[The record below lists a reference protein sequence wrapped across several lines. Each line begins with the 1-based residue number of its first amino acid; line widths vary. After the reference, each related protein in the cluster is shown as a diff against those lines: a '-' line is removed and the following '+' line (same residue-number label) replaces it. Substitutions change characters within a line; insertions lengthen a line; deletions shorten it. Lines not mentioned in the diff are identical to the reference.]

1 MSMDMHQ
8 MMKQVQQMQA
18 EMERLQA
25 EAASEV
31 VEASAG
37 GGMVTVKANGARE
50 IVSVEIKPE
59 AIDAADPEML
69 EDLIV
74 AATNEAL
81 RAADRMLQGKLG
93 GLMGGLGDMHLP
105 GMCGDR
111 HARD

>member
-1 MSMDMHQ
+1 MSMDMNQ
-8 MMKQVQQMQA
+8 MLKQVQQMQA

-59 AIDAADPEML
+59 AIDSADPEML
-69 EDLIV
+69 QDLVV

-81 RAADRMLQGKLG
+81 RAVDRMLQGKLG
-93 GLMGGLGDMHLP
+93 GLMGGLGDLHLP
-105 GMCGDR
+105 GM
-111 HARD
+111 

>member
-1 MSMDMHQ
+1 

-25 EAASEV
+25 EAASET

-59 AIDAADPEML
+59 AIDAGDPEML
-69 EDLIV
+69 EDLVV

-81 RAADRMLQGKLG
+81 RAVDRMMQEKLG
-93 GLMGGLGDMHLP
+93 GLMGGLGDLRMP
-105 GMCGDR
+105 GL
-111 HARD
+111 

>member
-1 MSMDMHQ
+1 MSMDMNQ
-8 MMKQVQQMQA
+8 MLKQVQQMQA
-18 EMERLQA
+18 EMVRLQA
-25 EAASEV
+25 EAAAEV

-59 AIDAADPEML
+59 AIDASDPEML
-69 EDLIV
+69 EDLVV

-93 GLMGGLGDMHLP
+93 GLMGGLGEMHLP
-105 GMCGDR
+105 GL
-111 HARD
+111 

>member
-1 MSMDMHQ
+1 

-25 EAASEV
+25 EAASET

-59 AIDAADPEML
+59 AIDAGDLEML
-69 EDLIV
+69 EDLVV

-81 RAADRMLQGKLG
+81 RAVDRMMQEKLG
-93 GLMGGLGDMHLP
+93 GLMGGLGDLHPP
-105 GMCGDR
+105 GL
-111 HARD
+111 

>member
-1 MSMDMHQ
+1 MSMDMNQ

-18 EMERLQA
+18 EMVRLQA
-25 EAASEV
+25 EAAAEV

-59 AIDAADPEML
+59 AIDATDPEML
-69 EDLIV
+69 EDLVV

-81 RAADRMLQGKLG
+81 RAADRMLQAKLG
-93 GLMGGLGDMHLP
+93 SVMGGLGEMHLP
-105 GMCGDR
+105 GL
-111 HARD
+111 

>member
-1 MSMDMHQ
+1 MSMDMNQ

-50 IVSVEIKPE
+50 IVSVAIKAE
-59 AIDAADPEML
+59 AIDASDPEML
-69 EDLIV
+69 EDLVV

-105 GMCGDR
+105 GL
-111 HARD
+111 

>member
-1 MSMDMHQ
+1 MSMDMNR

-25 EAASEV
+25 EAASET

-59 AIDAADPEML
+59 AIDAGDLEML
-69 EDLIV
+69 EDLVV

-81 RAADRMLQGKLG
+81 RAVDRMMQEKLG
-93 GLMGGLGDMHLP
+93 GLMGGLGDLHPP
-105 GMCGDR
+105 GL
-111 HARD
+111 